1 MVKIRLTR
9 LGKRNTPFFRLV
21 ITPLREKRE
30 SKAIEI
36 VGHYSPLNKEIVLKE
51 DRIKYWLSVGA
62 QPSDAVR
69 NMLVRKGV
77 MEPSAK
83 KRVYAK
89 KAGKQA
95 ADRAEA
101 AAAPKAE

>member
-21 ITPLREKRE
+21 VTPLREKRD

-36 VGHYSPLNKEIVLKE
+36 VGHYSPINKEIVLKE
-51 DRIKYWLSVGA
+51 DRINYWLSVGA

-69 NMLVRKGV
+69 NMLIKKGIV
-77 MEPSAK
+77 KADEK
-83 KRVYAK
+83 KKVFSK
-89 KAGKQA
+89 KPGKQSQDRKDA
-95 ADRAEA
+95 AAEA
-101 AAAPKAE
+101 KAE